1 MDHQHTGAPALDSVV
16 IDEIAGQRC
25 VPLLVVDPLG
35 FHGSLRRAGQQN
47 HGSGGQDEKHE
58 TCDSHWF
65 LPNAF
70 AQLLH
75 CRILAAS
82 GKGRLWKV
90 GWFECNG
97 LYGP

>member
-16 IDEIAGQRC
+16 IDEIAGQRR
-25 VPLLVVDPLG
+25 VALLVVDPLG
-35 FHGSLRRAGQQN
+35 FHGSLRRASKQD
-47 HGSGGQDEKHE
+47 HGSGGQGEKLE
-58 TCDSHWF
+58 TCDSHWI

-75 CRILAAS
+75 CRILAAPR
-82 GKGRLWKV
+82 KARLWKV
-90 GWFECNG
+90 GWFECKG